1 MEEVTQEQQYF
12 LELNTRL
19 REFEERQQ
27 LLKDRL
33 MLLSRGM
40 IDIKEKISSELRQL
54 RATSLK
60 LQQDNDILRETV
72 QLISEKLNTTVRQ
85 EELATVKR
93 QLDLIREALKSG
105 NLR

>member
-1 MEEVTQEQQYF
+1 MEEVGQEQQYF

-40 IDIKEKISSELRQL
+40 VDIKEKLGSELRDL
-54 RATSLK
+54 RKTSLK

-72 QLISEKLNTTVRQ
+72 QLMSEKLNTTVRQ

-93 QLDLIREALKSG
+93 QLDLIREALKNG